1 MARRIAL
8 ARTLASAALA
18 AAVGL
23 CSTLCF
29 AALQT
34 QSLNGKIVAQKLV
47 DEALAKH
54 PEVTGIELAAP
65 TSKGC
70 STIASTDPKGVGEKC
85 DQDELGPLRTGKPF
99 VEKETDGFD
108 ATLPLHDAAGK
119 IIGTIGMD
127 FKPKP
132 GQTESI
138 IIDQASKI
146 VRELETQVPSKA
158 RLFERAD

>member
-70 STIASTDPKGVGEKC
+70 STIASTDPKDVGEKC
-85 DQDELGPLRTGKPF
+85 DQDELGPLQTGKPF
-99 VEKETDGFD
+99 VEREKDGFD

-127 FKPKP
+127 FKPEP
-132 GQTESI
+132 GQTESV

-146 VRELETQVPSKA
+146 VRELETQIPSRG